1 MGATINNKSTTTEP
15 TAVEASLDILTVY
28 RGVRDSFL
36 SFEFRGSAS
45 VYIIP
50 ASTST
55 KLYSCVLCLSVIIFL
70 HRKTLRLFRIHTGSP
85 RQKATIHHT
94 ESKQTSHFHVIA
106 ELNMQV
112 PLYDLSRPIHGLR
125 IRQLNFQSR

>member
-1 MGATINNKSTTTEP
+1 MGATINNKSTTEP

-55 KLYSCVLCLSVIIFL
+55 KLFSCVLCLGVIIFNAE
-70 HRKTLRLFRIHTGSP
+70 KRLDYSESILARIGKKQPYTTQNQNKP
-85 RQKATIHHT
+85 RIFM
-94 ESKQTSHFHVIA
+94 SS
-106 ELNMQV
+106 
-112 PLYDLSRPIHGLR
+112 LSSTCRYPSMTCPG
-125 IRQLNFQSR
+125 QYTA